1 MFLSQEVG
9 YAEYVERNDN
19 MENLRFKRY
28 DISEFYD
35 YLKSLAGTYV
45 RCFGKFRFILGAV
58 LPKNVK

>member
-19 MENLRFKRY
+19 MENLRF

-45 RCFGKFRFILGAV
+45 RCFGKFRFILGAI